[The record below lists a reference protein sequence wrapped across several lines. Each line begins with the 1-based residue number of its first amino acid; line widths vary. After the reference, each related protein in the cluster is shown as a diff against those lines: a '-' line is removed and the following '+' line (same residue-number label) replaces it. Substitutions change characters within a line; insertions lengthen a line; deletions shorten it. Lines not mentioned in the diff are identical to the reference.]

1 MYFRDGTIAI
11 WFTVSMEDELDSEAE
26 VVVAGNQ
33 HPPPDEKYMMTVVD
47 TDTFKVFGKV
57 VDVNSLS
64 EGTTMSLGTIL
75 KNKRNISVKVVKEE
89 EEGVEIY
96 SVSMW
101 IKDAEGKQ
109 SFRIVG
115 PISLRPHDSR
125 KSGLMDLFGNIDMDM
140 QVMLKEKEGEAAETA
155 ARESKYREVTRKMS
169 ERTRTGD
176 SRMTELFA
184 GFASIL
190 NDKNRQISKLK
201 DALDD
206 LARTKTRRSL
216 PFSLPG
222 AAEDEDLLDNGSS
235 KRSSS
240 SSKKAISTTA
250 LQTEGKKK
258 RGRPSNNDLSSQP
271 KAPKQGSSG
280 SRDISGVSHSQLPS
294 QGKGILDSSDED

>member
-26 VVVAGNQ
+26 VVVAKNQ

-47 TDTFKVFGKV
+47 TDSFKVFGKM

-101 IKDAEGKQ
+101 IKDGEGKQ

-155 ARESKYREVTRKMS
+155 AREIKYREVTRKMS

-216 PFSLPG
+216 PS

-250 LQTEGKKK
+250 LQTEGRKK
-258 RGRPSNNDLSSQP
+258 RGRPSNDNFGSQP
-271 KAPKQGSSG
+271 KALKQGSTSSSG